1 MTSTLISHDTG
12 DGATDQLPE
21 GLELAVLKM
30 KVGETCEV
38 AIQPRYAFGDAASKQ
53 PLAVVPPQATVIY
66 TVELVS
72 MTKVGLRHRAHLAEL
87 ICLQMGRRKHM
98 PYFIIVQ
105 YYTNISNV

>member
-1 MTSTLISHDTG
+1 MYH
-12 DGATDQLPE
+12 AADQLPE

-72 MTKVGLRHRAHLAEL
+72 MTKVFLSPMSKV
-87 ICLQMGRRKHM
+87 I
-98 PYFIIVQ
+98 
-105 YYTNISNV
+105 

>member
-1 MTSTLISHDTG
+1 
-12 DGATDQLPE
+12 
-21 GLELAVLKM
+21 M

-72 MTKVGLRHRAHLAEL
+72 MTKVRLSHKIKSVGSRAYIFQGHV
-87 ICLQMGRRKHM
+87 R
-98 PYFIIVQ
+98 
-105 YYTNISNV
+105 